1 MKKGIC
7 QATFPPSLT
16 TRECL
21 EGAADAGYDGIE
33 LILEDPDS
41 MQLDLVADNDTVR
54 RIAETV
60 GMADTREGALTPD
73 TSEEELR
80 SLREKADSEGIEIH
94 SLATIL
100 HFYFPFSSP
109 DPDLAS
115 RAVELGK
122 TMVRQADHLGA
133 DTVLIVPGVV
143 GSRVPYDRVWENA
156 QERLNPLVEFA
167 EQVGIDLGIEDV
179 WNDFLYSP
187 LEMKRFV
194 EQLDSPNLGVYFDI
208 GNVLEYGYPHH
219 WIDILGDHIK
229 KLHCK
234 DYIKSIGDLNG
245 FTYLL
250 QGDVDWERVM
260 RSLDNVGYEGYI
272 TVEVPPYR
280 HVDPEKAV
288 YDSSSSLDR
297 ILAMNGG

>member
-7 QATFPPSLT
+7 QATFPSDVT
-16 TRECL
+16 TRGCI
-21 EGAADAGYDGIE
+21 EGAAEAGYDGIE

-60 GMADTREGALTPD
+60 GMADTREGAVTPD
-73 TSEEELR
+73 TSDEELV
-80 SLREKADSEGIEIH
+80 SLREKAESEGIEIH
-94 SLATIL
+94 SIATIL

-109 DPDLAS
+109 DPELAD

-122 TMVRQADHLGA
+122 VMVRQAELVGA

-143 GSRVPYDRVWENA
+143 GSETSYDRVWENA
-156 QERLNPLVEFA
+156 QTNLKRLVEFA
-167 EQVGIDLGIEDV
+167 ESKQIHLGIEDV

-208 GNVLEYGYPHH
+208 GNVLEYGYPHQ
-219 WIDILGDHIK
+219 WIEILGDHIK

-260 RSLDNVGYEGYI
+260 NSLEDIGYEGYI

-288 YDSSSSLDR
+288 YDSSSSLDK
-297 ILAMNGG
+297 ILSMNGG